1 MICIHRGVIVA
12 NNMTPVFFHWSQ
24 NSKPK
29 STLCV
34 GFVDSM
40 FRTLLSVRQ
49 NRPCPWE
56 RRFVGSW
63 FFLFFFRCFFI
74 WFHPNMIPNDAKQ
87 NNPPRIWSQI
97 WPPLVMA
104 GEIPSFSR
112 DRPVPSYAV
121 RNGSHLFDLSMI
133 SPELKVRRPK
143 CADLLWVHSEFLKHR
158 HVSHGKLSL
167 CWFVM
172 GPILSYVSS

>member
-1 MICIHRGVIVA
+1 MRMSINFLAWSKAMRFRVEPLVA
-12 NNMTPVFFHWSQ
+12 GWYPTESLFWLI
-24 NSKPK
+24 KK
-29 STLCV
+29 
-34 GFVDSM
+34 
-40 FRTLLSVRQ
+40 
-49 NRPCPWE
+49 
-56 RRFVGSW
+56 
-63 FFLFFFRCFFI
+63 LFFPLFFI